1 MSNDLF
7 TRDNFQVTSGQRFVT
22 GGKEYTLGGS
32 VGAGAIGIVRRAVEL
47 RSRIQVAVKFL
58 APEPKYIEE
67 SSFEDMRARFRREGM
82 RGEGLSH
89 NHLVK
94 IIAYEENKDGSCFP
108 EKDNSYPVNPF
119 IVMEQ
124 IQGRTLEH
132 HIEKRAKVTDS
143 ANNPHFNITPQSLFI
158 AYSIINALHHIHK
171 RKIVHRDVK
180 PANIYLNKINEDT
193 IPTTVKLGD
202 FGIVKWGDFKASI
215 TTGSLTIAG
224 QQGLG
229 SLKYM
234 PPEQAL
240 NPKEIEVRADMY
252 SLGITLFEL
261 FTDHI
266 LPTPHHVFQIVLQR
280 SKRSN
285 VLSKLHELGYGFI
298 PLQYERLFTNIYDML
313 ASAYHSR
320 PSSQEM
326 EGRLQYLLD
335 EVGYSHLY
343 LEPG

>member
-1 MSNDLF
+1 VSNDLF

-94 IIAYEENKDGSCFP
+94 IIAYEENKDGSCF
-108 EKDNSYPVNPF
+108 
-119 IVMEQ
+119 
-124 IQGRTLEH
+124 
-132 HIEKRAKVTDS
+132 
-143 ANNPHFNITPQSLFI
+143 
-158 AYSIINALHHIHK
+158 
-171 RKIVHRDVK
+171 
-180 PANIYLNKINEDT
+180 EDT

-224 QQGLG
+224 QQGLR
-229 SLKYM
+229 SL
-234 PPEQAL
+234 E
-240 NPKEIEVRADMY
+240 E
-252 SLGITLFEL
+252 
-261 FTDHI
+261 
-266 LPTPHHVFQIVLQR
+266 
-280 SKRSN
+280 
-285 VLSKLHELGYGFI
+285 KLLK
-298 PLQYERLFTNIYDML
+298 
-313 ASAYHSR
+313 
-320 PSSQEM
+320 
-326 EGRLQYLLD
+326 LL
-335 EVGYSHLY
+335 VVK
-343 LEPG
+343 